1 MKQYKGDGAVFL
13 VIGFCLGLFLGV
25 VFNILSYGLSIGIM
39 LGSLIDLSFYIRYK
53 KLNNK

>member
-1 MKQYKGDGAVFL
+1 MKHYKGDGAVFL

-53 KLNNK
+53 KINNK